1 MEASIAVCIH
11 DMASVSGMHRAIQ
24 VSRDTI
30 TFTCPPLLK
39 KGGFPVSEG
48 MFNVEQAMEN
58 PSASHVMKNS
68 FFDLATN
75 FKKKRQNLVVFA
87 YGVRSTPKR
96 QLMIGFQSED
106 GYAAKVFSDAISGGA
121 GIFCISCYVVSHDEY
136 LVDLIN
142 LSNELG
148 VIVESVKEGPSVRM
162 VERANVTSASDIRNV
177 FKKIVK
183 NYQQIFSNVLLEKQP
198 TPELEALPPY
208 NGDTIMLQLYRYEN
222 AEDFD
227 NYEEANSMTFVAL
240 GDSERPVLCGVDPQ
254 HQAVYEKTHRVL
266 LSAVGIVSGIKCNR
280 LRLPYGKSKVSQLLR
295 RCYNAEKNYPHNTSN
310 APTQTRMLLHCFAD
324 GRWAEETYHCL
335 SMIRRIS
342 NSLGSGGFTSMLRDL
357 QVEKW
362 RLDQDVAELR
372 DEILLAKTVY
382 DYKPFIC
389 ETAKPI
395 PNIKEEELKRISIIQ
410 SKRNEVYEQQLAVI
424 RQKSREEADELI
436 REQEKQA
443 GATLEE
449 LKKTLEQKKREN
461 LALEEDRNARARD
474 YEQTL
479 ERIRKKKEDEERTAV
494 RTREEITQLEE
505 ELILRQT
512 AVRDKQRQLE
522 MAKLDK
528 VKGKEAISREREL
541 VQESR
546 SAVQE
551 ERRRQREQWIK
562 QILEINQRILDQLR
576 DLHGEL
582 RRNGE
587 QISAKEAANKQAI
600 IDDIKAT
607 EEYFPHLISLED
619 TPMNPEEM
627 ESIRRQFDA
636 IFEKEKESYVA
647 KIEEEK
653 LRKEK
658 LEKGLGAYRS
668 RVLEA
673 AQLKKEENLREAT
686 RKEQHLNSMLDQVL
700 NYLRQGVRM
709 TKINSKGN
717 VRRRFYFLSD
727 NGKYI
732 HSCELDSQDSPI
744 NRRKPSVTILISD
757 IKKVVIGLYTVSFVG
772 FSSEAQ
778 LARTRLE
785 AMSDNGTYRHDP
797 THAITP
803 ANIGLYNY
811 RSFGLLMRGNKSLE
825 VVCDCDSDC
834 EAWLVCLKRLLRIRT
849 TVERIV
855 EQRTHT
861 SREVNSG
868 NLEPICDMKYG
879 GTLDI
884 RNMHGFVSLSLEE
897 ATFCSENHVPPAL
910 FLRVKNEQMKRS
922 QTSSI
927 TVYDIR
933 VSSGLDL
940 FRSSYVYDFL
950 VTHGL
955 IQLPF

>member
-1 MEASIAVCIH
+1 MEASIAVYIH
-11 DMASVSGMHRAIQ
+11 DMVSSSGMPKAIRVSGNA
-24 VSRDTI
+24 I
-30 TFTCPPLLK
+30 TFSCPPLLK
-39 KGGFPVSEG
+39 KAGFPVSEVC
-48 MFNVEQAMEN
+48 FNVEQAIEN
-58 PSASHVMKNS
+58 PVSSQVMQNS
-68 FFDLATN
+68 FSNVTTN

-96 QLMIGFQSED
+96 QLMIGHQSEE
-106 GYAAKVFSDAISGGA
+106 GYAAKVFSDAISGGT

-136 LVDLIN
+136 VIDLIN

-162 VERANVTSASDIRNV
+162 VERAKVTSVADVRSV
-177 FKKIVK
+177 FKKIVQ
-183 NYQQIFSNVLLEKQP
+183 NYQQIFSNVLLEKQL

-208 NGDTIMLQLYRYEN
+208 NGDTILLQLYRYEN
-222 AEDFD
+222 VEDFN
-227 NYEEANSMTFVAL
+227 NYAEANSMTFVAL

-254 HQAVYEKTHRVL
+254 QQVAYEKTHRVL

-295 RCYNAEKNYPHNTSN
+295 RCYNAEKNYSHNADN
-310 APTQTRMLLHCFAD
+310 APTNTVMLVHCFTD
-324 GRWAEETYHCL
+324 GRWAEESYHCL
-335 SMIRRIS
+335 SMIRRIC
-342 NSLGSGGFTSMLRDL
+342 NSLGSSGVGSMLRDL
-357 QVEKW
+357 QVDKW

-372 DEILLAKTVY
+372 DEIMIAKTVY
-382 DYKPFIC
+382 EYKPFIC
-389 ETAKPI
+389 ESAKPI
-395 PNIKEEELKRISIIQ
+395 QNIKEEELKRISNIQ

-424 RQKSREEADELI
+424 RQKAREEADELI

-443 GATLEE
+443 GATLEG

-461 LALEEDRNARARD
+461 QSLEADRNARAQD

-479 ERIRKKKEDEERTAV
+479 ERIRKKKEDEERTAA
-494 RTREEITQLEE
+494 RAKEEINQLEE
-505 ELILRQT
+505 ELIVRQA
-512 AVRDKQRQLE
+512 AVREKQRQLE

-528 VKGKEAISREREL
+528 AKGKEAISREREM

-546 SAVQE
+546 SALQE

-562 QILEINQRILDQLR
+562 QIRDINQRILDQLH
-576 DLHGEL
+576 DLDGEL

-587 QISAKEAANKQAI
+587 QTSAKEAANKQAI
-600 IDDIKAT
+600 IDDIKST
-607 EEYFPHLISLED
+607 EEYFPQLILLET

-627 ESIRRQFDA
+627 ENIRRQFDA

-658 LEKGLGAYRS
+658 LEKGLEAYRS

-673 AQLKKEENLREAT
+673 AQSKKEDNLREAI
-686 RKEQHLNSMLDQVL
+686 RKEQYLNSMVDQVL

-709 TKINSKGN
+709 TKISCKGN
-717 VRRRFYFLSD
+717 VRRRFYFISD
-727 NGKYI
+727 DGKFI
-732 HSCELDSQDSPI
+732 HSCELDCQDAPI
-744 NRRKPSVTILISD
+744 NRRKPSVTISIQD
-757 IKKVVIGLYTVSFVG
+757 IMKVVIGLYTMSFVG
-772 FSSEAQ
+772 FSGEAQ
-778 LARTRLE
+778 LAKTRLE
-785 AMSDNGTYRHDP
+785 VVTDSGTYRHDP
-797 THAITP
+797 THTITP

-811 RSFGLLMRGNKSLE
+811 RSFALLLRGNKSLE

-849 TVERIV
+849 TVEKIV

-861 SREVNSG
+861 AREANPAS
-868 NLEPICDMKYG
+868 LEPMCDMKFG
-879 GTLDI
+879 GVLDV
-884 RNMHGFVSLSLEE
+884 RNMHGFVSLSPEE
-897 ATFCSENHVPPAL
+897 ANFCSENHVPPAL
-910 FLRVKNEQMKRS
+910 FLRVKQEQMKRS
-922 QTSSI
+922 QTSSV

-940 FRSSYVYDFL
+940 FRSSYMYDFL
-950 VTHGL
+950 VTHGC
-955 IQLPF
+955 IKLPF